1 MGHAVEEAPGLVE
14 HAEAG
19 VSCEHGV
26 EGEEVGGG
34 HPAEEA
40 ASVVRAAAEEVKG
53 EQVIGERRGGGSTEE
68 AGEAKEEVDAAG

>member
-53 EQVIGERRGGGSTEE
+53 E
-68 AGEAKEEVDAAG
+68 